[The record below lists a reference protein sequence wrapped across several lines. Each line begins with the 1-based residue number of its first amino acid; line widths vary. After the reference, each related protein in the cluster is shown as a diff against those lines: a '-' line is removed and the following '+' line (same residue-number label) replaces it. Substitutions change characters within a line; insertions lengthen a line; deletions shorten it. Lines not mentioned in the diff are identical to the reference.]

1 MPSAILFEFC
11 EWSEEWKECIC
22 GSEQDGNGVKWMMY
36 ILERKASGV
45 QASSRRA
52 QSVVH
57 VGHNKERH
65 DFIAVL
71 RSSRTNTSPKINS
84 SFERKRHFSAGILG
98 GQR

>member
-1 MPSAILFEFC
+1 
-11 EWSEEWKECIC
+11 
-22 GSEQDGNGVKWMMY
+22 MMY

-45 QASSRRA
+45 QTSSRRA

-57 VGHNKERH
+57 VGHTIKR
-65 DFIAVL
+65 DTTLLLCYVPLA
-71 RSSRTNTSPKINS
+71 NTSPKINS